1 MALAVRLPRADPSSS
16 APTSPEKSACSSR
29 APRLPRGLLAGGL
42 GALVILLVGEI
53 APGLFP
59 VRVAFEVRGGHV
71 EVSMDGGKHAFDRDN
86 LAWDHLQ
93 FEQPGPAEREVQVD
107 GSETVGRG
115 DREPDYVGALAA
127 SPLYAIGA
135 WLRDEDSFSRW
146 EHVRLYDLDTGQEVA
161 QGREAAE
168 AVSLPAAFRVEAD
181 LRHPEAPA
189 RIWLSV
195 RDRGFKEGL
204 QVDRNQHSAAWVRE
218 PSGDTKRVE
227 WFFPVEAAPFAAN
240 LLQLAG
246 RAAVA
251 GYLLLAGIVALGW
264 LLRPMDGALAR
275 IPRAAGGTL
284 AAVLGLGSLALSA
297 AISVGLY
304 HQLPHMVDST
314 NYYVQAGMFLTG
326 HLWFEPPALPKFF
339 TLLNQVLWEHRWF
352 VQYPP
357 GAPAVYAL
365 GRLVGLAWLVGPL
378 VAVVMVVCI
387 AEVARLWFGRLTAL
401 AALGLGALSPFILFQ
416 AGAFMSHPIAGA
428 GLAGGLAAFAHGERS
443 GRLRLFGLAGACIG
457 FAFVTREYSA
467 VLFAVP
473 LAVWLALRRSWRALA
488 LLIVAGLPF
497 LLAYFAY
504 NGAVTRDPF
513 VPPRAEVDPGD
524 HPGFGPNHTV
534 GQGLVFADQDLNDL
548 QFELFGWPPI
558 VGLSVMALPFVLGKA
573 TRRDLLLAGGAL
585 LMVAGFVAVS
595 GHGIGAMGPRYYYE
609 GLPWFV
615 LLAARG
621 FQAATAAARQLGLP
635 TPSART
641 GAAALLGCLTLYA
654 FGFYVPRLV
663 ERRTDFSAL
672 SNGHRYLFPF
682 VEATPAGPQLR
693 GFSGPTLVLVG
704 DEKMFQTLAALNC
717 PLLDGEAARTC
728 PVLFLH
734 AGKDD
739 VARVSEAYPGR
750 TILRAEAHDDL
761 VQLTDPVH

>member
-1 MALAVRLPRADPSSS
+1 M
-16 APTSPEKSACSSR
+16 
-29 APRLPRGLLAGGL
+29 
-42 GALVILLVGEI
+42 LLVGEI

-59 VRVAFEVRGGHV
+59 VRVALEVRGGHV
-71 EVSMDGGKHAFDRDN
+71 QVSMDGGKHAFDRDN

-93 FEQPGPAEREVQVD
+93 FEQPGPEDREVQVD

-115 DREPDYVGALAA
+115 DREPDYVRGLAA

-135 WLRDEDSFSRW
+135 WLRDEASFSRW
-146 EHVRLYDLDTGQEVA
+146 EDIRLYDADTGLALAEDRA
-161 QGREAAE
+161 AAE
-168 AVSLPAAFRVEAD
+168 AVSLPAAFRLEAD

-195 RDRGFKEGL
+195 RDRAFKEGL
-204 QVDRNQHSAAWVRE
+204 QVDRNQHSATWVRE
-218 PSGDTKRVE
+218 PSGGTRDVE
-227 WFFPVEAAPFAAN
+227 WFFPVQAAPFAAN

-246 RAAVA
+246 RAAAA
-251 GYLLLAGIVALGW
+251 GYLLLAGVLLLGW
-264 LLRPMDGALAR
+264 LLHPMDAALAHG
-275 IPRAAGGTL
+275 PRAAPRGL
-284 AAVLGLGSLALSA
+284 AGLLALGSLALSA
-297 AISVGLY
+297 GISVAVY

-378 VAVVMVVCI
+378 VALVMVLCI
-387 AEVARLWFGRLTAL
+387 AEVARLWFGRLTAV

-443 GRLRLFGLAGACIG
+443 GRLRLFGLAGACVG
-457 FAFVTREYSA
+457 FAFLTREYSA

-473 LAVWLALRRSWRALA
+473 LATWLALRRNWPALA
-488 LLIVAGLPF
+488 LLVAAGLPF

-524 HPGFGPNHTV
+524 HPGFGPNHTLAR
-534 GQGLVFADQDLNDL
+534 GLVFADQDLNDL

-585 LMVAGFVAVS
+585 LMVAGFVPVS

-615 LLAARG
+615 LLASRG
-621 FQAATAAARQLGLP
+621 VQAAAATASQLGL
-635 TPSART
+635 SRIAARA

-654 FGFYVPRLV
+654 FGFYLPRLV

-672 SNGHRYLFPF
+672 SNGHRYTFPF
-682 VEATPAGPQLR
+682 VETTPTGPRLR
-693 GFSGPTLVLVG
+693 GFSGPSLVLVG

-717 PLLDGEAARTC
+717 PLLDGEAAKSC

-734 AGKDD
+734 AGNGD
-739 VARVSEAYPGR
+739 VQRVAEAYPDR
-750 TILRAEAHDDL
+750 TILRAEARGE
-761 VQLTDPVH
+761 VVELTNPGTKP